1 VNPKAE
7 EAHKHKLKK
16 IEAKKASVDADG
28 NIEYYICES
37 CGRFFADKNGQKE
50 IKKSQ
55 VIVSLQVKK
64 GEVLKKA
71 DGTSYQVADAKKLQV
86 SYVSPSKRKSGT
98 VSIPSKVIIGGKTY
112 QVTKIKKNAFKN
124 NKKIKKIVIPSSVVS
139 IENYAFA
146 NCKNLKTIE
155 IRTTKLKNKKISPKA
170 FKKINKKVVIRVL
183 KKQRKAYK
191 TLLRK
196 KGLSKANKFKAL

>member
-1 VNPKAE
+1 MTTE
-7 EAHKHKLKK
+7 R
-16 IEAKKASVDADG
+16 SV
-28 NIEYYICES
+28 
-37 CGRFFADKNGQKE
+37 
-50 IKKSQ
+50 
-55 VIVSLQVKK
+55 VIFQSRY
-64 GEVLKKA
+64 
-71 DGTSYQVADAKKLQV
+71 SWF
-86 SYVSPSKRKSGT
+86 T
-98 VSIPSKVIIGGKTY
+98 VY
-112 QVTKIKKNAFKN
+112 
-124 NKKIKKIVIPSSVVS
+124 VVS

-155 IRTTKLKNKKISPKA
+155 IRTMKLKNKKISSKA

>member
-1 VNPKAE
+1 M
-7 EAHKHKLKK
+7 
-16 IEAKKASVDADG
+16 
-28 NIEYYICES
+28 
-37 CGRFFADKNGQKE
+37 
-50 IKKSQ
+50 
-55 VIVSLQVKK
+55 
-64 GEVLKKA
+64 
-71 DGTSYQVADAKKLQV
+71 QV

-155 IRTTKLKNKKISPKA
+155 IRTTK
-170 FKKINKKVVIRVL
+170 KINKKVVIRVL

>member
-1 VNPKAE
+1 MLERKSPFVCSVNGA
-7 EAHKHKLKK
+7 
-16 IEAKKASVDADG
+16 
-28 NIEYYICES
+28 
-37 CGRFFADKNGQKE
+37 KE
-50 IKKSQ
+50 IS
-55 VIVSLQVKK
+55 IENYGSL
-64 GEVLKKA
+64 G
-71 DGTSYQVADAKKLQV
+71 DFSD
-86 SYVSPSKRKSGT
+86 
-98 VSIPSKVIIGGKTY
+98 
-112 QVTKIKKNAFKN
+112 
-124 NKKIKKIVIPSSVVS
+124 KKIVIPSSVVS

-155 IRTTKLKNKKISPKA
+155 IRTTKLKNKKISSKA

>member
-1 VNPKAE
+1 MLPHIHRATQKF
-7 EAHKHKLKK
+7 
-16 IEAKKASVDADG
+16 
-28 NIEYYICES
+28 YI
-37 CGRFFADKNGQKE
+37 FL
-50 IKKSQ
+50 
-55 VIVSLQVKK
+55 IVYLT
-64 GEVLKKA
+64 GC
-71 DGTSYQVADAKKLQV
+71 T
-86 SYVSPSKRKSGT
+86 P
-98 VSIPSKVIIGGKTY
+98 
-112 QVTKIKKNAFKN
+112 
-124 NKKIKKIVIPSSVVS
+124 IPSSVVS

-155 IRTTKLKNKKISPKA
+155 IRTTKLKNKKISSKA